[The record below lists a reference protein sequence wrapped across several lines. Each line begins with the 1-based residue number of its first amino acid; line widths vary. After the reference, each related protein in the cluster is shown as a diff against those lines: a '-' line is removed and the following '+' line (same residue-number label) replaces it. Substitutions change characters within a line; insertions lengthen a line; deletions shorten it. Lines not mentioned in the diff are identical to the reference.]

1 MALRFVQLLIIFVL
15 ALATYKRVLAS
26 DPDILSYYVVPENN
40 KVDANFSIY
49 TGFQDIFDDV
59 PGTLNITK
67 AALAEFPALNGQ
79 NVSYAMLK
87 YPANEDSPDWKE
99 FKLQPIDKI
108 NQILGNLPSE
118 NINVHKI
125 SLETNFLNLDFF
137 TVLISE
143 FVIKIASN
151 AQTIFILTPTLTRLN
166 FYSLSGL
173 GHCQYNSYA
182 NLPAYADSAFG
193 SANAGTVSVLIYM
206 FVFGTGI
213 DNAILAKSLKT
224 MLVPKEA
231 QGWPHHS

>member
-99 FKLQPIDKI
+99 F
-108 NQILGNLPSE
+108 
-118 NINVHKI
+118 
-125 SLETNFLNLDFF
+125 
-137 TVLISE
+137 
-143 FVIKIASN
+143 
-151 AQTIFILTPTLTRLN
+151 
-166 FYSLSGL
+166 GL

-182 NLPAYADSAFG
+182 NLPAYADSAFR

>member
-1 MALRFVQLLIIFVL
+1 MALRFVQFMIICVL

-26 DPDILSYYVVPENN
+26 DPDILSYYIVQENN
-40 KVDANFSIY
+40 KVDANSSTY

-59 PGTLNITK
+59 PGTLNIMK

-87 YPANEDSPDWKE
+87 YPANKESPPHTHPHAAE
-99 FKLQPIDKI
+99 LLFL
-108 NQILGNLPSE
+108 
-118 NINVHKI
+118 VC
-125 SLETNFLNLDFF
+125 SLEVGFVDTKN
-137 TVLISE
+137 VLYTQKLKVE
-143 FVIKIASN
+143 DLFVFPK
-151 AQTIFILTPTLTRLN
+151 
-166 FYSLSGL
+166 GL
-173 GHCQYNSYA
+173 VHCQYNSYA

-224 MLVPKEA
+224 DVGTKRSSRLASPLINEGLMHTNTVIFVLVMFTRP
-231 QGWPHHS
+231 SDY